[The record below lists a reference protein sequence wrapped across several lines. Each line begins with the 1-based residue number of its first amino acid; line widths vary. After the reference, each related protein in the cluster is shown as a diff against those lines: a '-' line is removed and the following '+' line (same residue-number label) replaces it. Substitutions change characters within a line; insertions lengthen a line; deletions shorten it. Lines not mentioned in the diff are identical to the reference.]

1 MSCPRSPTGAVV
13 TRRAGRQPAAFLG
26 VAFSV
31 FRAREPRSGASTRRS
46 SSTRWTAVGFT
57 PEQLDQVHDQVRTVV
72 LRAGQVLFI
81 PRGWVHFGHTT
92 AGHSL
97 HITLGVQL
105 FTQHWLLRQLIDQA
119 AEDPELRAALPPELS
134 SYAVEDLVARGRS
147 ALLRYLGGLDLS
159 EAGRPVYMA
168 QQRAVVGVGR

>member
-1 MSCPRSPTGAVV
+1 M
-13 TRRAGRQPAAFLG
+13 
-26 VAFSV
+26 
-31 FRAREPRSGASTRRS
+31 
-46 SSTRWTAVGFT
+46 
-57 PEQLDQVHDQVRTVV
+57 
-72 LRAGQVLFI
+72 
-81 PRGWVHFGHTT
+81 
-92 AGHSL
+92 
-97 HITLGVQL
+97 QL

-119 AEDPELRAALPPELS
+119 AEDRSCGRTAPELS